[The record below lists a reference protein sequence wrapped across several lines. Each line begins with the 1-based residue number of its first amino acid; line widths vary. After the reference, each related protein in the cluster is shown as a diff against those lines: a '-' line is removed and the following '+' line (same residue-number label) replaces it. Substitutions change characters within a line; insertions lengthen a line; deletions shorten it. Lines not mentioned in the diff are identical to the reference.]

1 MRWNGATTMSDAIS
15 DGYATGTLYQWATLD
30 GRHGTPTVASLEA
43 AGWVKVSESVLYRGS
58 WLMTRKG

>member
-1 MRWNGATTMSDAIS
+1 MSDAIS